1 MIYLK
6 NEEQIELIRE
16 SNRILGI
23 TLAEVAKAIQPGVS
37 TLQLDKIADQCIRDH
52 GAVPGCLGY
61 EGFPAALCTS
71 VNDVVVH
78 GIPSDKVILRDGD
91 IITID
96 TTVVKDGFYGDF
108 AYTFPVGDIT
118 PETRRLLVSTK
129 ESLYLGIE
137 QAKAGN
143 RLGDIG
149 YAVQEHNENNGYS
162 LVRELSGH
170 GIGRE
175 MHEEPEVDNY
185 GIRGN
190 GKKLMPGMVICIE
203 PMVCQGQR
211 DIYVDEDKWTVHTKD
226 HKLSAHYEHCVVI
239 RKGHAELLSSYD
251 LIKEVLKERFI

>member
-6 NEEQIELIRE
+6 NEEQVELIRE

-37 TLQLDKIADQCIRDH
+37 TLQLDKIAEQCIRDH
-52 GAVPGCLGY
+52 GATPGCLGY
-61 EGFPAALCTS
+61 EGFPATLCTS

-78 GIPSDKVILRDGD
+78 GIPSEKTVLKDGD

-96 TTVVKDGFYGDF
+96 TTVLKNGFYGDF
-108 AYTFPVGDIT
+108 AYTFPVGNISD
-118 PETRRLLVSTK
+118 EALRLMRSTK
-129 ESLYLGIE
+129 DSLYLGIQ
-137 QAKAGN
+137 QAIAGK

-149 YAVQEHNENNGYS
+149 FTIQNFNENNGYS
-162 LVRELSGH
+162 VVRELSGH

-203 PMVCQGQR
+203 PMICQGKR
-211 DIYVDEDKWTVHTKD
+211 DIYVDDDKWTVHTKD
-226 HKLSAHYEHCVVI
+226 GKLAAHYEHCVLI
-239 RKGHAELLSSYD
+239 TKGQPELLSSYD